1 MLTPHSTERS
11 LVPSPGFNLLRGLP
25 LPIGEEEGM
34 DLTLDDLIR
43 EAEVDVEQG
52 KEVRSK
58 MQSLQEV
65 LHSLLETLADADLDL
80 ASIIGEGG
88 RRGSS

>member
-1 MLTPHSTERS
+1 
-11 LVPSPGFNLLRGLP
+11 
-25 LPIGEEEGM
+25 M